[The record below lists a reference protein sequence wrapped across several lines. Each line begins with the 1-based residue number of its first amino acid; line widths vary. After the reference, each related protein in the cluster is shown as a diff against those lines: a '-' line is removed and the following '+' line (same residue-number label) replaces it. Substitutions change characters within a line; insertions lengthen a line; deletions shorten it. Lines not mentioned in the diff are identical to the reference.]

1 VGACVGCAWAW
12 TCAGRVRCV
21 DPTAAQRCGG
31 VQLRRMSPTEF
42 ERWSSASLDTYAGD
56 LVRAGGGTHDEV
68 RQRARDLFAELMPEG
83 LDTPGTWLMRVLEEG
98 VDVGVLWLG
107 PNPQRPGVVHVFEI
121 TIDAEHRGRGVG
133 RAAMLAAE
141 DVVREAG
148 LAEVS
153 LNVFG
158 FNDVARRL
166 YDSLGYR
173 VVSTAMTKTLG
184 APRKSASS
192 P

>member
-1 VGACVGCAWAW
+1 
-12 TCAGRVRCV
+12 
-21 DPTAAQRCGG
+21 
-31 VQLRRMSPTEF
+31 
-42 ERWSSASLDTYAGD
+42 
-56 LVRAGGGTHDEV
+56 
-68 RQRARDLFAELMPEG
+68 
-83 LDTPGTWLMRVLEEG
+83 
-98 VDVGVLWLG
+98 
-107 PNPQRPGVVHVFEI
+107 
-121 TIDAEHRGRGVG
+121 
-133 RAAMLAAE
+133 MLAAE

-184 APRKSASS
+184 AST
-192 P
+192 